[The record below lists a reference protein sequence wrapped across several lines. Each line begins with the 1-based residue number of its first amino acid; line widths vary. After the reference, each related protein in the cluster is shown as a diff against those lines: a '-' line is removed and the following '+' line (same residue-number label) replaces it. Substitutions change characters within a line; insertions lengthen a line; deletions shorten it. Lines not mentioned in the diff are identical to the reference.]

1 MSTTSDSS
9 ASGARTADTA
19 VAELVRMQRMGRP
32 AVDALRR
39 AVSTTL
45 TDVFGAFIRKLPN
58 VLNER
63 AKITQL
69 ATERRTCQDLAQMIS
84 AGPAQWVDRF
94 VGQVDA
100 NLIGSARTDGAG
112 GAQASSDDAL
122 VLTRLELRAEALYA
136 KILSDIDIRL
146 DHVRRTVYFPVYT
159 SALAPAGLCRALQD
173 TATALSCNGTHRRM
187 LFDKF
192 DDIVIPELQAF
203 YQGLLA
209 ALGDIEERAAEAA
222 ALLARE
228 TARAATVVN
237 RAPKVQPK
245 AQPEPEPQPQPQP
258 QPKKASAPPAVEATP
273 KLRATPPKVKPAAKP
288 KVDPK
293 TVSMLESFVAKA
305 PAKDGEY
312 TDGSLAGD
320 LLALQTDVPLPGVDV
335 KQEQRWVP
343 LQRISLAG
351 QFLNEAVSDPF
362 VPPELGPQHE
372 SVRFPLVKSALT
384 DATLFTAV
392 THPLRSLVNE
402 LMLKSATSRIT
413 GTAEA
418 RRMAEVL
425 QQVLVQFDL
434 APDFVREAMLTANP
448 IEENQISGFFEQ
460 QKQQASQ
467 RKEAVV
473 NEAKRLVI
481 RELELRT
488 FGRAVPQQA
497 IKFLNTS
504 WGPLLVKGLLKHG
517 ADNAHWRTGIER
529 MEEML
534 DQLEMSDRE
543 MPPPPD
549 WQALTAA
556 MGADLAAAGLPPER
570 VTAALAGLDEAWR
583 AGKPNQSF

>member
-1 MSTTSDSS
+1 MSTTPDSS
-9 ASGARTADTA
+9 VSGARTADTA

-45 TDVFGAFIRKLPN
+45 TDVFGTFIRKLPN
-58 VLNER
+58 VLAER

-69 ATERRTCQDLAQMIS
+69 ATERRTCQDLAQMIG

-112 GAQASSDDAL
+112 SASPASDDAL

-136 KILSDIDIRL
+136 KLLGDIDIRL

-192 DDIVIPELQAF
+192 DDIVIPELQGF
-203 YQGLLA
+203 YQSLLS

-228 TARAATVVN
+228 TARAATVMN
-237 RAPKVQPK
+237 RAPKLPQ
-245 AQPEPEPQPQPQP
+245 QPEPA
-258 QPKKASAPPAVEATP
+258 PKPAVAETAP
-273 KLRATPPKVKPAAKP
+273 GLRAPPPKVKPAAKP

-293 TVSMLESFVAKA
+293 TVSMLKSFVEKA
-305 PAKDGEY
+305 PPKDGEY
-312 TDGSLAGD
+312 TDGALAGD
-320 LLALQTDVPLPGVDV
+320 LLALQTDAPLPGVDV
-335 KQEQRWVP
+335 KQERRWVP

-351 QFLNEAVSDPF
+351 QFLNEAVADPF

-434 APDFVREAMLTANP
+434 APDFVREAMLTAHP
-448 IEENQISGFFEQ
+448 IEEEQINGFFEQ

-556 MGADLAAAGLPPER
+556 MAADLAAAGLPPER
-570 VTAALAGLDEAWR
+570 VSAALAGLDEAWR

>member
-1 MSTTSDSS
+1 
-9 ASGARTADTA
+9 
-19 VAELVRMQRMGRP
+19 MQRLGRP

-39 AVSTTL
+39 TVSVAL
-45 TDVFGAFIRKLPN
+45 TDVFSQFIRRMPTL
-58 VLNER
+58 LTER
-63 AKITQL
+63 ARITQL
-69 ATERRTCQDLAQMIS
+69 VTEQRTCRELAQAIS
-84 AGPAQWVDRF
+84 ANPALWVDGF
-94 VGQVDA
+94 VGHVDR
-100 NLIGSARTDGAG
+100 NLIGTVSPAASPGSRSSADE
-112 GAQASSDDAL
+112 SL
-122 VLTRLELRAEALYA
+122 VLTGVELRAEALYA
-136 KILSDIDIRL
+136 GLIADLDARI

-159 SALAPAGLCRALQD
+159 SALAPAGLCRALQE
-173 TATALSCNGTHRRM
+173 TATSLNCAGAHRRM

-192 DDIVIPELQAF
+192 DEIVVPDLQRLYKA
-203 YQGLLA
+203 LLT
-209 ALGDIEERAAEAA
+209 ALADIEERAAEAA

-228 TARAATVVN
+228 TARAEVV
-237 RAPKVQPK
+237 RQAAPRPPPQPAPK
-245 AQPEPEPQPQPQP
+245 AEPLPPPP
-258 QPKKASAPPAVEATP
+258 PLKLNPVAP
-273 KLRATPPKVKPAAKP
+273 KPAPTGKP
-288 KVDPK
+288 QVDPK
-293 TVSMLESFVAKA
+293 TVTMLESFVTRA
-305 PAKDGEY
+305 PAADGEY
-312 TDGSLAGD
+312 TDGSLASD
-320 LLALQTDVPLPGVDV
+320 LLALQGEAPLPGIDV
-335 KQEQRWVP
+335 KKEQRWVP

-434 APDFVREAMLTANP
+434 APDFVREAMLTAQP
-448 IEENQISGFFEQ
+448 IEENQINGFFDL
-460 QKQQASQ
+460 QKQQARQ
-467 RKEAVV
+467 RKEAVI

-488 FGRAVPQQA
+488 FGRSVPQQA

-504 WGPLLVKGLLKHG
+504 WGPLLVKGLLQHG
-517 ADNAHWRTGIER
+517 ADNAHWRTGIDR
-529 MEEML
+529 MEQML

-549 WQALTAA
+549 WQELTAA
-556 MGADLAAAGLPPER
+556 MGKDLKDAGLPAER
-570 VTAALAGLDEAWR
+570 VADAMAVLEQAWR
-583 AGKPNQSF
+583 AGKPAQSF